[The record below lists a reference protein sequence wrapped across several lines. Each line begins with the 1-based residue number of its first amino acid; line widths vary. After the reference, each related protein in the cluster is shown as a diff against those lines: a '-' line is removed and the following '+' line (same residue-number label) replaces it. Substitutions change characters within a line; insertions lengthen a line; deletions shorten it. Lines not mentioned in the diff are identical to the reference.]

1 MIVIAKSLREKFWCS
16 CECSH
21 ISKVSHL
28 PKIFDKAAWQFPGQ
42 FLENLDPFL
51 VQLDIQA
58 SEMFACTLT
67 GK

>member
-1 MIVIAKSLREKFWCS
+1 MS
-16 CECSH
+16 
-21 ISKVSHL
+21 
-28 PKIFDKAAWQFPGQ
+28 DKAAWQFPGQ